1 MAKLNVFTDGGSRGN
16 PGKAASA
23 FVVIDE
29 NGNKLFFDS
38 AYIGIATNNTAEYK
52 ALIMALTWL
61 SSTHQSI
68 DEIVVHSDS
77 ELMVFQLTGKYRVKD
92 ANILTL
98 WNEAKKL
105 LTTINC
111 PVKFI
116 RVPRASNSLADE
128 LVNTCLDSN

>member
-1 MAKLNVFTDGGSRGN
+1 MAKLKVFTDGGSRGN

-29 NGNKLFFDS
+29 NDNTLFTDS

-61 SSTHQSI
+61 STNSTHT
-68 DEIVVHSDS
+68 DEITVYSDS

-92 ANILTL
+92 ANISIL
-98 WNEAKKL
+98 WKEAKKL
-105 LTTINC
+105 LATINN

-116 RVPRASNSLADE
+116 RVPRASNSIADE
-128 LVNTCLDSN
+128 LVNTCLDAN

>member
-1 MAKLNVFTDGGSRGN
+1 MTCLKVFTDGGSRGN

-29 NGNKLFFDS
+29 NDNTLFSDS
-38 AYIGIATNNTAEYK
+38 AYIGIATNNTAEYR

-61 SSTHQSI
+61 SSNSALA
-68 DEIVVHSDS
+68 DEIKVYSDS

-92 ANILTL
+92 VNISIL
-98 WNEAKKL
+98 WQEAKKL
-105 LTTINC
+105 LATINC

-116 RVPRASNSLADE
+116 RVPRASNLLADE
-128 LVNTCLDSN
+128 LVNTCLDAN